1 MMFGLTIVLTKSTEY
16 KWVNCF
22 NKELQGNDPT
32 TETACAAAPI
42 DTDYEA

>member
-1 MMFGLTIVLTKSTEY
+1 MVFGLTIVLTKSTEY

-32 TETACAAAPI
+32 TETARTAVPI
-42 DTDYEA
+42 DTDYDA